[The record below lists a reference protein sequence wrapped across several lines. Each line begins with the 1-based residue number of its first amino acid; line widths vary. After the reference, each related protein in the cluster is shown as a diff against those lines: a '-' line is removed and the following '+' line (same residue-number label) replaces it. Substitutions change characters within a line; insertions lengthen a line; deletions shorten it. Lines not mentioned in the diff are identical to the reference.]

1 MDTGSTAIFRRCYA
15 AARMLVPLRIPAR
28 ATVVIEVPRGGV
40 VKRRGDGSLDFVS
53 PVPSPF
59 NYGSLP
65 GTRAPDGD
73 PLDAVVLGPRLRA
86 GTRVE
91 VDVLAVLGFLDRGR
105 LDPKLVCGRAPLS
118 PRQRRAVERSFWA
131 YERLKR
137 GLQRLRGQPERTE
150 VLGWLPWLPE
160 G

>member
-1 MDTGSTAIFRRCYA
+1 MSA
-15 AARMLVPLRIPAR
+15 PLRLPPR
-28 ATVVIEVPRGGV
+28 VTVIIEVPRGGL

-53 PVPSPF
+53 PLPSPF
-59 NYGSLP
+59 NYGSVP

-73 PLDAVVLGPRLRA
+73 PLDALVLGSRLRA

-91 VDVLAVLGFLDRGR
+91 VDVLAVLGFVDRG
-105 LDPKLVCGRAPLS
+105 LHDPKLVCGRAPLAAG
-118 PRQRRAVERSFWA
+118 QRRAVERFFWA
-131 YERLKR
+131 YERGKR

-150 VLGWLPWLPE
+150 VIGWLPWLTAEPP